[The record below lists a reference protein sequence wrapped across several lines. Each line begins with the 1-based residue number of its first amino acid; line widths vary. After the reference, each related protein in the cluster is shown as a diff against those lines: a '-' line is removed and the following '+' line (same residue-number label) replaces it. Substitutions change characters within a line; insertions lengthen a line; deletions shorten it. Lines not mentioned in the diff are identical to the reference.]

1 MEAVYSVCEG
11 SSGWVG
17 GFLVGVLEMFD
28 LISVFYIFIIKI
40 KLKRPSGSVCW
51 VFFLFCFF
59 NATSC
64 TL

>member
-1 MEAVYSVCEG
+1 MG
-11 SSGWVG
+11 GG

-51 VFFLFCFF
+51 FFFSVLFF
-59 NATSC
+59 
-64 TL
+64 